1 MPFIS
6 FYCLIAAYRTVFN
19 GKYEHLHFVPCPGV
33 TAFRF
38 SLLSITVA
46 VSLSYTVFIALKCI
60 PAIQALLRLFF
71 INGHWILSSDL
82 SASNE
87 MMV

>member
-1 MPFIS
+1 M
-6 FYCLIAAYRTVFN
+6 
-19 GKYEHLHFVPCPGV
+19 
-33 TAFRF
+33 
-38 SLLSITVA
+38 VA
-46 VSLSYTVFIALKCI
+46 VSLSYTVFITLKYI
-60 PAIQALLRLFF
+60 PAIQTLLRVLF